1 MKLFQR
7 LRQQNLSEDKMNT
20 SCFCMEE
27 KGCAKKPTIFTKQ
40 ETFNKKFLQIVN
52 GNKKSLRIVNG
63 FDTEGPLPY
72 QLRIKYKKP
81 CGGILISSRFGLTA
95 DHCISTKYLKE
106 AIVWAG
112 AYKDPARPT
121 GSSNVNVQSRGIK
134 KIYGDTPGLEANVHN
149 GIPDMVVIE
158 FDEPF
163 DLKHGVIEPACL
175 PTQEIP
181 IGTSCYTS
189 GWGALGS
196 SENSPI
202 NLQAVDLYVSDIQE
216 CIKKNKDAPWPG
228 PIFVHPKL
236 DICAYSLSKDACQ
249 GDSGGPLMCQ
259 QNGKFVLHGVV
270 SRGYRC
276 AEPGFPGVFANV
288 LNNMDLVNSAINVSL
303 DFTTAL

>member
-1 MKLFQR
+1 MDQIKLFQR
-7 LRQQNLSEDKMNT
+7 LRQQDLSEDKMNT

-40 ETFNKKFLQIVN
+40 ETFKKRFLQIGN
-52 GNKKSLRIVNG
+52 GKKKSLRIVNG
-63 FDTEGPLPY
+63 FDTEGALPY

-163 DLKHGVIEPACL
+163 DLKHGVIEPACFRL
-175 PTQEIP
+175 KKFLLGRRVIP
-181 IGTSCYTS
+181 LVGEHLLLATTLLSICK
-189 GWGALGS
+189 L
-196 SENSPI
+196 
-202 NLQAVDLYVSDIQE
+202 L
-216 CIKKNKDAPWPG
+216 
-228 PIFVHPKL
+228 IFTFQIFKSVLRRTKTLHGRGQ
-236 DICAYSLSKDACQ
+236 SLS
-249 GDSGGPLMCQ
+249 
-259 QNGKFVLHGVV
+259 
-270 SRGYRC
+270 
-276 AEPGFPGVFANV
+276 
-288 LNNMDLVNSAINVSL
+288 I
-303 DFTTAL
+303 